1 MSIERPDTDA
11 ADELADLW
19 VALARGQRAHGSHLL
34 SGENRARIR
43 EAIGRHIVTGGL
55 LVARDGDDIVGFV
68 MFSPESNEY
77 EQDVTRGVVHNIYV
91 REAHRGAGL
100 GADLLAAAEDALR
113 ERGADTVTLEVM
125 ADNEDARRFYRS
137 QGYTPHR
144 VEMEKP
150 LDGTESD
157 TP

>member
-34 SGENRARIR
+34 SAENRARIR

-68 MFSPESNEY
+68 MFSPETNEY
-77 EQDVTRGVVHNIYV
+77 EQDVTRGVIHNIYV
-91 REAHRGAGL
+91 RETHRGAGV

-113 ERGADTVTLEVM
+113 ERGTDAVTLEVM

-137 QGYTPHR
+137 RGYTPHR